1 MDSFPSFHP
10 KINKNV
16 PSKDK
21 KIKNSSKLF
30 RSSLD
35 ISGINDNQSE
45 LFCQPQSKQDNDED
59 NYTAARYKVQLEK
72 TKSGALRQ
80 KQIPEEIKNTDST
93 IIDEMYKNNNNT
105 NGNNVTE
112 ADSLYKINVRN
123 CVKPN

>member
-45 LFCQPQSKQDNDED
+45 LFVSRNQSKITMKIITPLLD
-59 NYTAARYKVQLEK
+59 
-72 TKSGALRQ
+72 TKF
-80 KQIPEEIKNTDST
+80 N
-93 IIDEMYKNNNNT
+93 
-105 NGNNVTE
+105 
-112 ADSLYKINVRN
+112 
-123 CVKPN
+123 